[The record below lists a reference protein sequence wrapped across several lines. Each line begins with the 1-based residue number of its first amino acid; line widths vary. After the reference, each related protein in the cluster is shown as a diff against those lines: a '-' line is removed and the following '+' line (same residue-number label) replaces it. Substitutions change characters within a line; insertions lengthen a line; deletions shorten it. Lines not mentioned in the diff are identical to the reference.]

1 MTKDLGI
8 SSAVGYV
15 RVSTDQ
21 QVDHGVS
28 LETQH
33 ERIRAYTLLHK
44 LNLVEIV
51 SDEGISGSIA
61 LADRPG
67 GRRVLDLLRHEGV
80 DHVIALKLDRL
91 FRDAADALVQTR
103 IWDRKGIAV
112 HLIDV
117 GGQTIIT
124 SSAMGR
130 MFLTMMSGF
139 AELER
144 NLIAERTAAALQHK
158 RAKRRVYNHVPLGFV
173 RAGDQLVPD
182 QGEQEVVEKILAMRA
197 GGMAY
202 GKIATALN
210 DDGITGKLGGRFHAS
225 TISKIVGNDLH
236 GPGA

>member
-8 SSAVGYV
+8 GGAVGYV

-33 ERIRAYTLLHK
+33 ERIRAYALLHK

-51 SDEGISGSIA
+51 SDEGISGSIP
-61 LADRPG
+61 LADRAG
-67 GRRVLDLLRHEGV
+67 GRRVLDLLRHV

-158 RAKRRVYNHVPLGFV
+158 RAKRQVYNHVPLGFV

-182 QGEQEVVEKILAMRA
+182 KGEQEVVEKIIAMRA
-197 GGMAY
+197 TGMAY
-202 GKIATALN
+202 GKIAASLN

-225 TISKIVGNDLH
+225 TIHKIVGNDLH
-236 GPGA
+236 AF

>member
-1 MTKDLGI
+1 MTKDLME

-51 SDEGISGSIA
+51 SDEGISGSIP
-61 LADRPG
+61 LADRAG
-67 GRRVLDLLRHEGV
+67 GRRVLDLLRHEGAG
-80 DHVIALKLDRL
+80 HVVALKLDRL

-144 NLIAERTAAALQHK
+144 NLIAERTATALQHK
-158 RAKRRVYNHVPLGFV
+158 RSRRQVYNHTPLGFV
-173 RAGDQLVPD
+173 RDGDTLVPD
-182 QGEQEVVEKILAMRA
+182 AGEQLVVEKILAMRTE
-197 GGMAY
+197 GMSY
-202 GKIATALN
+202 GKIAAGLN
-210 DDGITGKLGGRFHAS
+210 EDGITGKLGGRFHAS
-225 TISKIVGNDLH
+225 TIQKIVANDLH
-236 GPGA
+236 GPVA

>member
-1 MTKDLGI
+1 MCY
-8 SSAVGYV
+8 A
-15 RVSTDQ
+15 
-21 QVDHGVS
+21 
-28 LETQH
+28 
-33 ERIRAYTLLHK
+33 LLHK

-61 LADRPG
+61 LADRAG

-103 IWDRKGIAV
+103 VWDRKGIAV

-158 RAKRRVYNHVPLGFV
+158 KAKGQIYNHVPLGFV

-182 QGEQEVVEKILAMRA
+182 KGEQEVIEKIIAMR
-197 GGMAY
+197 GDGMAY
-202 GKIATALN
+202 GKIAAALN
-210 DDGITGKLGGRFHAS
+210 DEGISGKLGGRFHAS
-225 TISKIVGNDLH
+225 TISKIVANDLH
-236 GPGA
+236 GPVA